1 MGVPMTSVIV
11 SGFFV
16 GLVYGLL
23 GIGFVIVYRGSRV
36 VNFAYGE
43 TGMVAAMV
51 FADLRFGTRTALNGQ
66 AVKDHGLILAL
77 PVAVLVAVAIAAAT
91 EFVVVRPL
99 RNAPRIQVLVGTLA
113 VGALLFAFASDHW
126 GTDSRFA
133 GPLVGGTG
141 VHLGGILVSPEQLLI
156 FVIAVSVVAGLA
168 LLYRL
173 TPFGL
178 RLRAVALDPYAAS
191 LVGINVNMTS
201 MMTWALAGGLGGLS
215 AILIAPLG
223 AFYVGFMVTLTIRGI
238 AAALVGGLTNIAGA
252 FAAGISLGI
261 AEAVIAFKSPISGIT
276 DFAIAC
282 GVLVLMVVR
291 PSGLFRSAY

>member
-1 MGVPMTSVIV
+1 MTSVVV

-43 TGMVAAMV
+43 TGMVAAMI
-51 FADLRFGTRTALNGQ
+51 FADLRFGTGTAFAGQ
-66 AVKDHGLILAL
+66 AIKDHGLIVAL
-77 PVAVLVAVAIAAAT
+77 PVAMFVAAAIAAAT

-99 RNAPRIQVLVGTLA
+99 RSAPRIQVLVGTLA
-113 VGALLFAFASDHW
+113 VGALLFAFAIDRW
-126 GTDSRFA
+126 GTDSRFVT
-133 GPLVGGTG
+133 PLIGGTG
-141 VHLGGILVSPEQLLI
+141 VHVGGILVSPEQLLI
-156 FVIAVSVVAGLA
+156 LVVAVSVLVGLA

-173 TPFGL
+173 TAFGL
-178 RLRAVALDPYAAS
+178 RLRAVALDSYAAG
-191 LVGINVNMTS
+191 LIGINVNMTS
-201 MMTWALAGGLGGLS
+201 MTTWALAGGLGGLS

-223 AFYVGFMVTLTIRGI
+223 AFHVGFMVTLTIRGM

-252 FAAGISLGI
+252 FAAGVALGI
-261 AEAVIAFKSPISGIT
+261 AEGVIAFKSPISGIT

-282 GVLVLMVVR
+282 CVLVLMVFR
-291 PSGLFRSAY
+291 PTGLFRSAY